1 MPDLTVAVPHALGQQ
16 EATERLQ
23 GQFGRLRE
31 RFGQDVS
38 ELVEEWDGHV
48 LRFGF
53 TTYGIPIQGT
63 VTSGESDVTISAK
76 LPLVAMPLKGA
87 IERQIR
93 GELEK
98 ILG

>member
-1 MPDLTVAVPHALGQQ
+1 MPKVSVAVPHDLDQQ
-16 EATERLQ
+16 EATERLKA
-23 GQFGRLRE
+23 QFGNLRD

-38 ELVEEWDGHV
+38 DVEEEWDGHV

-53 TTYGIPIQGT
+53 TTYGVQIRGT
-63 VTSGESDVTISAK
+63 VSSGESEVTVAAD

-98 ILG
+98 IVG

>member
-1 MPDLTVAVPHALGQQ
+1 MPSLSVAVPHDLGQQ
-16 EATERLQ
+16 EATDRLKS
-23 GQFGRLRE
+23 QFGNLKG

-38 ELVEEWDGHV
+38 DVEEEWDGHV

-53 TTYGIPIQGT
+53 TTYGIAIRGT
-63 VTSGESDVTISAK
+63 VTSGESEVTVAAD

-87 IERQIR
+87 IEGQIR
-93 GELEK
+93 AELEK